1 MTLDGAA
8 IAPDALSD
16 MQLQFSAPPND
27 NGYALVGVVA
37 GLDLRLGRGKLIH
50 ACVARPP
57 SPLGP
62 SPCVPLPANGSAACS
77 PRWPDRSG
85 AFSPTAPRGR
95 SWEERARSA
104 FNRRFRA
111 VRFGAVL
118 APPDPELAVTLGDG
132 QSAAGTQAFGT
143 PLEVS
148 IRTSWGA
155 PTPGVRV
162 DFSAPAGAAT
172 AVFPNFSST
181 FSVLTDRSGRAQAP
195 CQASCQAG
203 TFISYLVARPS
214 RDLIVMARQQL
225 TQEWWSRRRPDFE
238 AYASQLVLAEAAA
251 SDPEAAQHRAVILAE
266 FPVLDLSN
274 EATALAGRL
283 VEAARL
289 PERARADA
297 LHIAIAACHGIEYL
311 LTWNAAHIANAELRP
326 LVERACRASGYAPPV
341 LCTPDELMGV

>member
-203 TFISYLVARPS
+203 SY
-214 RDLIVMARQQL
+214 
-225 TQEWWSRRRPDFE
+225 
-238 AYASQLVLAEAAA
+238 
-251 SDPEAAQHRAVILAE
+251 AV
-266 FPVLDLSN
+266 S
-274 EATALAGRL
+274 ATALGSGRTASFSLTNVPVAESCTPEACVSLTPSQIGAAGPTTVQIDVVFPVGGLLGASASLNGLDVLQLLLPFVTDVTSTSARVVIPNL
-283 VEAARL
+283 VFPPGTNAIF
-289 PERARADA
+289 A
-297 LHIAIAACHGIEYL
+297 LTL
-311 LTWNAAHIANAELRP
+311 LTTQGNP
-326 LVERACRASGYAPPV
+326 SACLQIQVP
-341 LCTPDELMGV
+341 